1 MCNLDLMQNGL
12 YIVLSFIIFVSCKQN
27 KETAV
32 EKKLVKTV
40 ALKTIP
46 IFNYNELKPL
56 LHKNDDKTYVVNF
69 WATWC
74 APCVK
79 ELPVFE
85 NLKKNYQDRDVEV
98 VLVSLDFPDQI
109 ETKLKAFIK
118 RKHLQ
123 SKVVVLDDP
132 DQDVWIPKINEE
144 WSGAIP
150 ATLIYNKSKRNFFE
164 SSFTYEKLE
173 EEVLKFLK

>member
-1 MCNLDLMQNGL
+1 MCNLDLMKNGL